1 MGRRAMLSCEIT
13 STLQE
18 SPGGSGPEAPP
29 AAPAVSWACSPEGRR
44 GDPGPLGGRGAI
56 LAALSRGEGGRR
68 ARRGWGALLPRES
81 RGSVSR
87 LHSWAP
93 CRKVSMEGLLCPRDR
108 VLSL

>member
-1 MGRRAMLSCEIT
+1 MPCRSHREGQGLRLP
-13 STLQE
+13 LQ
-18 SPGGSGPEAPP
+18 PLP
-29 AAPAVSWACSPEGRR
+29 VSWACSPEGRR

-56 LAALSRGEGGRR
+56 LAALSRGEGGQR